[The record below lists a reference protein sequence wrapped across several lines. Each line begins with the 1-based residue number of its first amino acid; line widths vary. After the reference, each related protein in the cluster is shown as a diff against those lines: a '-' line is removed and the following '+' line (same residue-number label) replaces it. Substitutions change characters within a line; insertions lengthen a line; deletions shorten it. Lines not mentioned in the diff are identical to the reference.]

1 MSTLINEIDARTRL
15 AGANQME
22 LLLFKLGTNEI
33 FGINVFKVR
42 EVMKLPTLTQI
53 PEADNRIVGMA
64 NIRGIMVPVVGLKR
78 SLGLGVETEVQ
89 AEAGGPSHP
98 YLIVSEY
105 NGSLQGFL
113 VAGVGRIIRFSWSA
127 IKTPPAIVRENNKGA
142 VTAVTMLDDGRMVLI
157 LDVEKVLNDICP
169 RSDDEVFAGMV
180 ATPELKS
187 KCMLFADDSSV
198 ARTQIRKALERLG
211 MSYIMTQTGGEAW
224 TKLQALADQ
233 ATAEGKERVDQIQ
246 CILSDIEMPEMD
258 GFTLTKH
265 IRADPRLAHLPV
277 MLHSSLTGAC
287 NMEKGKAVGATDY
300 ITKFDAKMLGEKLSF
315 YLSEDR
321 QQASKAA

>member
-42 EVMKLPTLTQI
+42 EVMKLPELTQI
-53 PEADNRIVGMA
+53 PEADSRIVGMA

-78 SLGLGVETEVQ
+78 SLGLGTENEGRV
-89 AEAGGPSHP
+89 GGPPGTNP

-113 VAGVGRIIRFSWSA
+113 VAGVDRIIRFSWSA

-142 VTAVTMLDDGRMVLI
+142 VTAVTMLEDGRMVLI

-169 RSDDEVFAGMV
+169 RTDDDVFASMTI
-180 ATPELKS
+180 APELRS
-187 KCMLFADDSSV
+187 KCACCSRTIRPWRECRFARRSTVSRDVVHDGHDRRRSL
-198 ARTQIRKALERLG
+198 A
-211 MSYIMTQTGGEAW
+211 EA
-224 TKLQALADQ
+224 
-233 ATAEGKERVDQIQ
+233 
-246 CILSDIEMPEMD
+246 
-258 GFTLTKH
+258 
-265 IRADPRLAHLPV
+265 
-277 MLHSSLTGAC
+277 
-287 NMEKGKAVGATDY
+287 
-300 ITKFDAKMLGEKLSF
+300 
-315 YLSEDR
+315 
-321 QQASKAA
+321 ASPG

>member
-78 SLGLGVETEVQ
+78 SLGLSVESEILVGGT
-89 AEAGGPSHP
+89 GPSHP

-113 VAGVGRIIRFSWSA
+113 VAGVDRIIRFSWSA

-180 ATPELKS
+180 ATPELRS

-198 ARTQIRKALERLG
+198 ARTQIRKALERLE
-211 MSYIMTQTGGEAW
+211 MSYIMTTTGGEAW
-224 TKLQALADQ
+224 SKLQALADQ

-321 QQASKAA
+321 QQGIKAA

>member
-42 EVMKLPTLTQI
+42 EVMKLPALTQI

-78 SLGLGVETEVQ
+78 SLGLGVEAEVPPGAQ
-89 AEAGGPSHP
+89 GTSHP

-113 VAGVGRIIRFSWSA
+113 VAGVDRIIRFSWSA
-127 IKTPPAIVRENNKGA
+127 IKTPPAIVREGNKGA

-169 RSDDEVFAGMV
+169 RSDDELFAGMV

-211 MSYIMTQTGGEAW
+211 MSYIMTTTGGEAW
-224 TKLQALADQ
+224 TKLQSLADQ

-287 NMEKGKAVGATDY
+287 NMEKGKSVGATDY

-315 YLSEDR
+315 YLKESA
-321 QQASKAA
+321 QLVSKAA

>member
-42 EVMKLPTLTQI
+42 EVMKLPELTQI
-53 PEADNRIVGMA
+53 PEADSRIVGMA

-78 SLGLGVETEVQ
+78 SLGLGTENEGRV
-89 AEAGGPSHP
+89 GGPPGTNP

-113 VAGVGRIIRFSWSA
+113 VAGVDRIIRFSWSA

-142 VTAVTMLDDGRMVLI
+142 VTAVTMLEDGRMVLI

-180 ATPELKS
+180 AAPALKS

-198 ARTQIRKALERLG
+198 ARTQIRKALERLE
-211 MSYIMTQTGGEAW
+211 MSYIMATTGGEAW
-224 TKLQALADQ
+224 
-233 ATAEGKERVDQIQ
+233 
-246 CILSDIEMPEMD
+246 
-258 GFTLTKH
+258 
-265 IRADPRLAHLPV
+265 
-277 MLHSSLTGAC
+277 
-287 NMEKGKAVGATDY
+287 
-300 ITKFDAKMLGEKLSF
+300 
-315 YLSEDR
+315 
-321 QQASKAA
+321 